1 MSVKLITDRLI
12 IKTSEEEFAPKLA
25 KYYLKNREWFE
36 EFEFTHQDSYYTEE
50 YQLRSMKY
58 EMQEIEKK
66 QNIYYYVF
74 LKEDP
79 ETIIGTI
86 SYSRLRPAPYLS
98 TIFGYDLGHDYW
110 GKGLMKEA
118 CMETIKEIFQTY
130 GMHRIEARVSPANI
144 RSIYLLQRMGFVLE
158 GVEYKSVQVRG
169 EFRDHLRYAKLNEDM
184 K

>member
-12 IKTSEEEFAPKLA
+12 ITTADESYAQGLA
-25 KYYLKNREWFE
+25 EYYSKNREWFE
-36 EFEFTHQDSYYTEE
+36 EFEFTHQEAYYTPE
-50 YQLRSMKY
+50 YQLRSLQY
-58 EMQEIEKK
+58 EMAETEKK

-74 LKEDP
+74 PKEDP
-79 ETIIGTI
+79 KTVIGTL
-86 SYSRLRPAPYLS
+86 SYSRLRPLPYLS
-98 TIFGYDLGHDYW
+98 TVFGYDLGHDYW

-118 CMETIKEIFQTY
+118 CLATMEEIFGTY

-144 RSIYLLQRMGFVLE
+144 RSIYLLERMGFVLE

-169 EFRDHLRYAKLNEDM
+169 EFRDHLRYAKISDR